1 MTGLT
6 LLSSIRSRLGAH
18 RTERTKVLRAMKTD
32 QEINGRPYGI
42 LANLMVYL
50 GFPLTL
56 VTLIGTPFIPGFDPG
71 PYGFLVAF
79 SPAIAA
85 MISGV
90 LGPRLILLHRLKKSR
105 VGTITEAKSQ
115 VLADLGELQAE
126 PIEKDLA
133 DASN

>member
-1 MTGLT
+1 
-6 LLSSIRSRLGAH
+6 
-18 RTERTKVLRAMKTD
+18 MKSD
-32 QEINGRPYGI
+32 QELNGRPYGI

-50 GFPLTL
+50 GLPLTM

-90 LGPRLILLHRLKKSR
+90 LGPRLIFLHRLKKGK
-105 VGTITEAKSQ
+105 VEATPEAKGQ
-115 VLADLGELQAE
+115 EPTDLGELQAE
-126 PIEKDLA
+126 VLESKVHP
-133 DASN
+133 